1 MKTRIIFF
9 IFMVIV
15 GLVSC
20 ETDDNVDKKVSYLDY
35 LNDKSIIAIQIQ
47 NDTKYIFTS
56 RFCDTCYVAPY
67 MSYIPSIEEWTVIK
81 NDSIFENYSP
91 NRFPGLPRSD
101 NKGNLY
107 IAKANNIYKLNKSG
121 EYEQLLTT
129 GEYVFQS
136 FTFDNDDNIWF
147 YGNNNGIAFWNKLD
161 LNIYNTSNSPLPT
174 NRIHGLAV
182 DKSGVVWVSLD
193 FKGLLKIESGKWTV
207 IPNSEIPGLSEYSY
221 LRGPKIVVDNSVW
234 FEVFSPD
241 TTSNV
246 LRLENGDWIYEFP
259 DNTKYCNL
267 NIDSKGTIWAINNH
281 YDYSDYQYSTLKYY
295 MNNSWINFDIS
306 DIHKQI
312 LTVNADD
319 KKVYIGTIKGLIEK
333 PR

>member
-1 MKTRIIFF
+1 
-9 IFMVIV
+9 
-15 GLVSC
+15 
-20 ETDDNVDKKVSYLDY
+20 
-35 LNDKSIIAIQIQ
+35 
-47 NDTKYIFTS
+47 
-56 RFCDTCYVAPY
+56 
-67 MSYIPSIEEWTVIK
+67 
-81 NDSIFENYSP
+81 
-91 NRFPGLPRSD
+91 
-101 NKGNLY
+101 
-107 IAKANNIYKLNKSG
+107 
-121 EYEQLLTT
+121 
-129 GEYVFQS
+129 
-136 FTFDNDDNIWF
+136 
-147 YGNNNGIAFWNKLD
+147 
-161 LNIYNTSNSPLPT
+161 
-174 NRIHGLAV
+174 
-182 DKSGVVWVSLD
+182 
-193 FKGLLKIESGKWTV
+193 
-207 IPNSEIPGLSEYSY
+207 

-319 KKVYIGTIKGLIEK
+319 KKFISGQLKD
-333 PR
+333 